1 MLHSRHE
8 LNLKILATNI
18 KIDNFL
24 MKYIDVETSVAPCT
38 PGTGDTS
45 QR

>member
-8 LNLKILATNI
+8 LNLKIHATNI
-18 KIDNFL
+18 KIDNIL
-24 MKYIDVETSVAPCT
+24 VKYIDVETSVAPCI
-38 PGTGDTS
+38 PRTGDTS